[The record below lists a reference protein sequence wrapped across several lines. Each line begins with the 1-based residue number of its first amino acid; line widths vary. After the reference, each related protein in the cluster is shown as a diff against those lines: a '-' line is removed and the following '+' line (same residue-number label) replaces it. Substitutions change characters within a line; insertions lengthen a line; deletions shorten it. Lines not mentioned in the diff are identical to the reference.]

1 MTKVTPETNT
11 VRWLTDA
18 ELQYAETALD
28 AYVVQHHRGSPYHLS
43 AWRNAVAEG
52 YGHDQACL
60 VAYGHGGQIIGLLPM
75 CYVRRPLL
83 RPQWVSLPFA
93 DLGGPLADDT
103 ATEQALTQAAQRELA
118 ASSAE
123 RLELRCSTTDLPGLN
138 ERDKNHL
145 DLTGR
150 KVRMLCTLPESSAT
164 LLASYKPKLRSQ
176 IKKAEKNGLQA
187 DVRTDAG
194 AIADFYQV
202 YAANMRR
209 LGSPAHSKRWF
220 EAIHRQYQ
228 KGQHQFIV
236 LVQFGDRVVGAGWV
250 LRCGERA
257 VIPWAST
264 LAQYNHLA
272 PNMLLY
278 WTIQA
283 QLADSGGREFDFGRS
298 TYGEG
303 TYRFKQQWGA
313 VPNLLDWQTYTADA
327 LLPEPALT
335 QGGLGQRLRPFVE
348 RVWQRLPLPLANR
361 LGGHLRRYITL

>member
-1 MTKVTPETNT
+1 MTDIRV
-11 VRWLTDA
+11 VRWLTDVGLQSA
-18 ELQYAETALD
+18 EEALD
-28 AYVVQHHRGSPYHLS
+28 AYVVQHPHGSPYHLS
-43 AWRNAVAEG
+43 GWRNAVAEG
-52 YGHDQACL
+52 YGHDQGCL
-60 VAYGHGGQIIGLLPM
+60 VAYGQGGQIAGLLPL
-75 CYVRRPLL
+75 CYVRRPLV

-93 DLGGPLADDT
+93 DLGGPLADDKV
-103 ATEQALTQAAQRELA
+103 TEQALIQAAQRELA

-123 RLELRCSTTDLPGLN
+123 RLELRCHSMVMSEPSASGV
-138 ERDKNHL
+138 

-150 KVRMLCTLPESSAT
+150 KVHMLCTLPESSAS

-187 DVRTDAG
+187 EIRTDA
-194 AIADFYQV
+194 AAVTAFYTV
-202 YAANMRR
+202 YATNMRR

-220 EAIHRQYQ
+220 EAIQRQYQ
-228 KGQHQFIV
+228 KGQSHFIV
-236 LVQFGDRVVGAGWV
+236 LVRSGDRVVGAGWV
-250 LRCGERA
+250 LRCAERA

-264 LAQYNHLA
+264 LADFNHLA

-283 QLADSGGREFDFGRS
+283 HLADSGGREFDFGRS

-327 LLPEPALT
+327 LLPVPALK
-335 QGGLGQRLRPFVE
+335 QGGLGQRLRPFIE
-348 RVWQRLPLPLANR
+348 RVWQRLPQPVANR